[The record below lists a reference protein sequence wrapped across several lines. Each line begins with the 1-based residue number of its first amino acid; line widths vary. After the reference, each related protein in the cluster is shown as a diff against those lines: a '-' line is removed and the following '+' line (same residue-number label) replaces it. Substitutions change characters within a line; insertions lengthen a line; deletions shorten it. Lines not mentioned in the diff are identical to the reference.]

1 MLRLG
6 LCCVFKEEPIRFRTT
21 TATAI
26 SKLSRQEQLAKLE
39 TIALANA
46 ESLLQSLCYCHAN
59 AIGCFRVNSQILPLR
74 THPDVGWALKDLP
87 NSGAVVAAFLRCGA
101 FAKQNGLRL
110 TFHPDQFVV
119 LGSPNPRVVL
129 SSIAE
134 LEYQAEVASCIG
146 ADVITIHGGGSYGD
160 KPTALDRWRRNFV
173 RLSKAVRTRIA
184 LENDDG
190 IYTPS
195 DLLPVCQ
202 AVNIPLVYDVHHH
215 RCNPDDLHEE
225 EATQQARATWNR
237 EPLFHIS
244 SPLGGWSAPNIRKHD
259 DFIALRDFPPYWSAL
274 DITVEVE
281 AKAKEV
287 AIAKLQRALQSRAER
302 QSGAKSFR
310 NATGVATR
318 KIRARPFPDS
328 NLEQRDRLR

>member
-6 LCCVFKEEPIRFRTT
+6 LCCVFKGEPIRFRAA

-46 ESLLQSLCYCHAN
+46 ESLYQSLCYCHAH

-101 FAKQNGLRL
+101 FAQQNDLRL

-119 LGSPNPRVVL
+119 LGSPNPKVVI

-134 LEYQAEVASCIG
+134 LEYQAEVASWIG
-146 ADVITIHGGGSYGD
+146 ADVITVHGGGSYGD
-160 KPTALDRWRRNFV
+160 KPSALDRWQRNFAC
-173 RLSKAVRTRIA
+173 LSQDVRTRIA
-184 LENDDG
+184 VENDDR
-190 IYTPS
+190 IFTPA
-195 DLLPVCQ
+195 DLLPLCQ
-202 AVNIPLVYDVHHH
+202 ALGIPLVYDVHHH
-215 RCNPDDLHEE
+215 RCNPDDIDDE
-225 EATQQARATWNR
+225 EATERASATWNR

-244 SPLGGWSAPNIRKHD
+244 SPLGGWSASKVRTHD
-259 DFIALRDFPPYWSAL
+259 DFIALRDFPAHWSAL

-287 AIAKLQRALQSRAER
+287 AIAKLQRALRSRADR
-302 QSGAKSFR
+302 QGGVKSFR
-310 NATGVATR
+310 KATGVAKR
-318 KIRARPFPDS
+318 KIR
-328 NLEQRDRLR
+328 DRERSAVS

>member
-6 LCCVFKEEPIRFRTT
+6 LCCVFKEEPIRFRT
-21 TATAI
+21 ATAI
-26 SKLSRQEQLAKLE
+26 SISKLCRQEQLAKLE
-39 TIALANA
+39 AIALANA
-46 ESLLQSLCYCHAN
+46 ESLLQSLRYCHAH
-59 AIGCFRVNSQILPLR
+59 AIGCFRLNSQILPLR
-74 THPDVGWALKDLP
+74 THPEVGWAVNDLP
-87 NSGAVVAAFLRCGA
+87 NSGDVMAAFLRCGA
-101 FAKQNGLRL
+101 FAQQNGLRL

-119 LGSPNPRVVL
+119 LGSPNRKVVL

-134 LEYQAEVASCIG
+134 LEYQAEVASWIG

-160 KPTALDRWRRNFV
+160 KPAALDRWRQNFA

-184 LENDDG
+184 LENDDRV
-190 IYTPS
+190 YTPT

-202 AVNIPLVYDVHHH
+202 AAKIPLVYDVHHH

-244 SPLGGWSAPNIRKHD
+244 SPLGGWSAANVRKHD
-259 DFIALRDFPPYWSAL
+259 DFIALRDFPPNWSAL
-274 DITVEVE
+274 NITVEVE

-287 AIAKLQRALQSRAER
+287 AIAKLRRALQSRAAR
-302 QSGAKSFR
+302 HSGAKSPQR
-310 NATGVATR
+310 ATGSANRMECLGACSAV
-318 KIRARPFPDS
+318 P
-328 NLEQRDRLR
+328 

>member
-6 LCCVFKEEPIRFRTT
+6 LCCVFKEEPIRFRTA

-26 SKLSRQEQLAKLE
+26 SKLSRQGQLAKLE
-39 TIALANA
+39 AIALANA
-46 ESLLQSLCYCHAN
+46 ESLLQSLRYCYAH

-74 THPDVGWALKDLP
+74 THPDVGWAVNDLP
-87 NSGAVVAAFLRCGA
+87 NSGAVVTALRRCGA

-119 LGSPNPRVVL
+119 LGSPNPQVVGN
-129 SSIAE
+129 SIAE
-134 LEYQAEVASCIG
+134 LEYQAEVASWIG

-160 KPTALDRWRRNFV
+160 KPSALDRWRRNFAH
-173 RLSKAVRTRIA
+173 LSKGVRTRIA
-184 LENDDG
+184 LENDDRV
-190 IYTPS
+190 YTPT

-202 AVNIPLVYDVHHH
+202 AAKIPLVYDVHHH
-215 RCNPDDLHEE
+215 RCHPDDLDEK
-225 EATQQARATWNR
+225 EATERARATWNR

-244 SPLGGWSAPNIRKHD
+244 SPLGGWSAPNARKHD
-259 DFIALRDFPPYWSAL
+259 DFIALRDFPPYWSTL

-287 AIAKLQRALQSRAER
+287 AIAKLHRALQSRAAR
-302 QSGAKSFR
+302 HSRAKSPR
-310 NATGVATR
+310 
-318 KIRARPFPDS
+318 RAKGFAK
-328 NLEQRDRLR
+328 

>member
-6 LCCVFKEEPIRFRTT
+6 LCCAFKEEPIRFRTA

-39 TIALANA
+39 AIALANA
-46 ESLLQSLCYCHAN
+46 ESLLQSLRYCHAH

-74 THPDVGWALKDLP
+74 THPEVGWVVNDLP
-87 NSGAVVAAFLRCGA
+87 NSGDVVAALRRCGA
-101 FAKQNGLRL
+101 FAKHNGLRL

-119 LGSPNPRVVL
+119 LSSPNPKVVS

-134 LEYQAEVASCIG
+134 LEYQAEVAGWIG
-146 ADVITIHGGGSYGD
+146 ADVIMIHGGGSYGD
-160 KPTALDRWRRNFV
+160 KQTALDRWRHNFA
-173 RLSKAVRTRIA
+173 RLSKGVRTRIA
-184 LENDDG
+184 LENDDRVYG
-190 IYTPS
+190 PT
-195 DLLPVCQ
+195 DLLPLCQ
-202 AVNIPLVYDVHHH
+202 ATGIPFVYDVHHH
-215 RCNPDDLHEE
+215 RCHPDDLDEE
-225 EATQQARATWNR
+225 EATERARATWNR

-244 SPLGGWSAPNIRKHD
+244 SPLGGWSTANVRKHH

-287 AIAKLQRALQSRAER
+287 AIAKLQRALQSRADR
-302 QSGAKSFR
+302 R
-310 NATGVATR
+310 
-318 KIRARPFPDS
+318 
-328 NLEQRDRLR
+328 LQRVT